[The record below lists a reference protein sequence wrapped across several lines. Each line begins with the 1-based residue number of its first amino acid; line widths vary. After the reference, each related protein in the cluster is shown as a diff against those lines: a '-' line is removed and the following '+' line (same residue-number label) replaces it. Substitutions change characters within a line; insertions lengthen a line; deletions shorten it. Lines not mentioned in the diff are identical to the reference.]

1 MYPKEKNQTAP
12 FPYADYMQGKT
23 HNKPKIQLSGI
34 DNLGFGYKFN
44 MRKQTHFNEI
54 QINNKFCFN
63 MSKQVVG
70 E

>member
-1 MYPKEKNQTAP
+1 MNDTI
-12 FPYADYMQGKT
+12 FLDYMQRKT
-23 HNKPKIQLSGI
+23 KLTEAQLSSI

-63 MSKQVVG
+63 MPK
-70 E
+70 